1 MSRASDQIG
10 RGHAI
15 EAHRFHSTL
24 ILVRVW
30 FVFTL
35 LGLVAGIA
43 LAFVTNGEADR
54 QLAVSHMR
62 AEVAQRLDR
71 LSVVVGDGL
80 SRSRL

>member
-43 LAFVTNGEADR
+43 LAFVAAARCSATLRRHAR
-54 QLAVSHMR
+54 CLPLPQ
-62 AEVAQRLDR
+62 
-71 LSVVVGDGL
+71 VGPHL
-80 SRSRL
+80 